1 MDLTSWSHLESVC
14 LCLVLFYVCVCVC
27 VFGTILVYDRQDNLF
42 SEEISRNPDF
52 AHLARG
58 SNNTRGTAARSGR
71 SSTTNR
77 ISMARPPSSSQ
88 PAPDLDII
96 KSLGELGNSARRRL
110 QVLAAQFHAKTRPN
124 HQQGGTAAASANTS
138 TTAERRGLLNDDTM
152 DDDVALEF
160 ATRKDD

>member
-1 MDLTSWSHLESVC
+1 MVSFGICVFVPCPFLC
-14 LCLVLFYVCVCVC
+14 LC
-27 VFGTILVYDRQDNLF
+27 VFVWYNPCRIGYDRQDNLF

-58 SNNTRGTAARSGR
+58 SNNTRGSAARSGR
-71 SSTTNR
+71 SSTTTNR
-77 ISMARPPSSSQ
+77 ISMARLPSSSQ

-124 HQQGGTAAASANTS
+124 HQQGGGAASANSNTS